1 VLGLAP
7 ACGSFSGHDPVEQSH
22 RIMALCAFLKPR
34 FRVIFFFCAASAPV
48 NGWPTL
54 ALELATS
61 GAWNV
66 YNSLVCS
73 VLRSKSR
80 VIAGKIKK
88 LNRY

>member
-66 YNSLVCS
+66 YNSLV
-73 VLRSKSR
+73 LQFITQQ
-80 VIAGKIKK
+80 IACNRGKNKK
-88 LNRY
+88 T